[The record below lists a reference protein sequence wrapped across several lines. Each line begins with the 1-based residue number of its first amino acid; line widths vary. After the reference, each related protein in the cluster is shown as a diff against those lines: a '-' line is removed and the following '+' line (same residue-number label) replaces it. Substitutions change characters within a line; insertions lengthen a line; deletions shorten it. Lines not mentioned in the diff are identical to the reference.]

1 MKDFE
6 KLNELVIEWAKEK
19 GILEKATSLTQMKKT
34 IEEVEETRDALFAKQ
49 NNLETFINSKG
60 QVKNTKEEIKDGFG
74 DILVTIL
81 IGCEMQKLNPL
92 DCLETAY
99 NVISKRKGVMKD
111 GIFVKED
118 ENQISILDV
127 EGVK

>member
-1 MKDFE
+1 MKDFK

-19 GILEKATSLTQMKKT
+19 GILEKATSLTQMQKT
-34 IEEVEETRDALFAKQ
+34 IEEVEETRDALMMKQ
-49 NNLETFINSKG
+49 NGVMQYVNAQGKE
-60 QVKNTKEEIKDGFG
+60 KNTREEIKDGFG

-81 IGCEMQKLNPL
+81 IGCEMQNLDPL

-111 GIFVKED
+111 GVFVKE
-118 ENQISILDV
+118 E
-127 EGVK
+127 K